1 MCRNQIHLIQI
12 VTDSDYSGCGNLRCS
27 GSFFRFKFLLLG
39 FFGSLICRLLD
50 DLIIKLMENKDQKNH
65 YNDGTD
71 QTDTRIDLLFQIKW
85 DVFVFFYNKFLC
97 VFAKTVYI

>member
-1 MCRNQIHLIQI
+1 MVQI
-12 VTDSDYSGCGNLRCS
+12 VTDSDYSSCGNLRCS
-27 GSFFRFKFLLLG
+27 GGFFRFQFLLLG

-71 QTDTRIDLLFQIKW
+71 QTNTRVDLLFQIKW
-85 DVFVFFYNKFLC
+85 DVFVFFHNKFLC
-97 VFAKTVYI
+97 VFAKTVCI